1 MTVPA
6 EFLRLAS
13 EFVAVQRHKHRTRAK
28 ERYMDHTS
36 AGWRLL
42 GTGHFSIVCRHVE
55 YPQYALK
62 LSGRA
67 GFGDR
72 SSRPAYCEPRSLDA
86 WPVFAQ
92 CCAQHPHKHL
102 PKILH
107 FEQLSLGMCWAVMP
121 VYMKSG
127 EMPDEAREAV
137 TDKVERW
144 LKGRARAPRFMWP
157 VVRMVSELGFAVDLH
172 SGNIMVDDDGNW
184 VLTDPFSF
192 REYE

>member
-13 EFVAVQRHKHRTRAK
+13 EFVSVKRHLYRTRAK
-28 ERYMDHTS
+28 ERLPYGTLRNWHCI
-36 AGWRLL
+36 
-42 GTGHFSIVCRHVE
+42 GTGHFSKVYKHAD

-67 GFGDR
+67 GFGDSTNPPYDR
-72 SSRPAYCEPRSLDA
+72 QRGLDA

-92 CCAQHPHKHL
+92 CCAQNPHKHL

-121 VYMKSG
+121 VYMNSG

-137 TDKVERW
+137 MDKVERW

-157 VVRMVSELGFAVDLH
+157 VVRMVRELGFSVDIH
-172 SGNIMVDDDGNW
+172 SGNIMVDDDGSW

-192 REYE
+192 REYV